1 MKDNN
6 IPDEIRDE
14 LAKEIDEKKIIH
26 GTDFPDAK
34 EWFIK
39 SGLKV
44 EEAKKALTKKIIEI
58 LSQYLSK
65 GLVQLTIEEIA
76 NEKEYKDAIQGKK
89 DTALVMLLSKDLPPF
104 NIYVEFLIK
113 SGEIEVSK
121 IRYDFT
127 IESKIKIKDAK
138 VIIRKNKINSMS
150 FGSFSVSIT
159 LYLLNNEQR
168 IELGTL
174 EKSLNVNKTIDE
186 INNYLKSN

>member
-1 MKDNN
+1 MKDSNF
-6 IPDEIRDE
+6 PDELRDE
-14 LAKEIDEKKIIH
+14 LAKEIDIKNILH
-26 GTDFPDAK
+26 GTDFSDAK

-39 SGLKV
+39 SGMKI
-44 EEAKKALTKKIIEI
+44 EEAKKELTKKIIEI

-76 NEKEYKDAIQGKK
+76 NEKESKDAIQGKK
-89 DTALVMLLSKDLPPF
+89 DNVLVMHLSKDLPPF

-113 SGEIEVSK
+113 SGEIEISK

-127 IESKIKIKDAK
+127 IESNIEIKDTK
-138 VIIRKNKINSMS
+138 LIIQKNKISSIS

-168 IELGTL
+168 IELGTI
-174 EKSLNVNKTIDE
+174 EKSLSLGKLDSKS
-186 INNYLKSN
+186 INT